1 MRNGQY
7 YYAPHRSMWG
17 IWRNENLGGGVETG
31 TFIKDVPTKEEARNE
46 VYRLN
51 GWKQKSN

>member
-7 YYAPHRSMWG
+7 YYAPHRRMWG
-17 IWRNENLGGGVETG
+17 IWQNQNLGGDVSTG
-31 TFIKDVPTKEEARNE
+31 TFIKDCMTKQEAADE

-51 GWKQKSN
+51 GWKPK